1 MDPAY
6 LAAHVEEDDQHWY
19 FRGRLAVIIGA
30 LRRVLPQR
38 PLRLVDIGCGTG
50 AVLRGLADFGE
61 AVGVEV
67 NEILL
72 AVARAAGLDA
82 RKGALPDDLPIA
94 AGWADVVLL
103 LDVIEHLDDDVA
115 ALRAARRVLAD
126 GGVLVVT
133 VPAYPW
139 LWSGHDVALGH
150 RRRYVAGGLRRLV
163 EGAGYRV
170 ERLTYFNTV
179 LFPAIVATRLY
190 KRLRGDDR
198 HDLQRPG
205 PALNGFFGTLFALE
219 RHVVPSPALPF
230 GTSLMVV
237 ARRP

>member
-1 MDPAY
+1 VDPAY
-6 LAAHVEEDDQHWY
+6 LAAHVEEDELHWY
-19 FRGRLAVIIGA
+19 FRGRLAVIKGA
-30 LRRVLPQR
+30 LRRVLPRR
-38 PLRLVDIGCGTG
+38 PLRLVDVGCGTG

-61 AVGVEV
+61 AVGVEA
-67 NEILL
+67 NETLL

-115 ALRAARRVLAD
+115 ALHAARRLLTA

-150 RRRYVAGGLRRLV
+150 RRRYVAPKLRRLV

-179 LFPAIVATRLY
+179 LFAAIAATRLG
-190 KRLRGDDR
+190 KRLRGDTS

-205 PALNGFFGTLFALE
+205 PALNRLLERLFALE
-219 RHVVPSPALPF
+219 RHIVPTPPLPF
-230 GTSLMVV
+230 GTSLMAV